1 MDYLDRKE
9 VAALLHCCVRSL
21 NNYERAGLLP
31 KPHRVGRKHLWLRA
45 ELIEFIRAH
54 QSVEPQAVTVNS

>member
-1 MDYLDRKE
+1 MHYLDRKE

-31 KPHRVGRKHLWLRA
+31 KPYRVGRKHLWLHA
-45 ELIEFIRAH
+45 ELIEFIRLH
-54 QSVEPQAVTVNS
+54 QASQPKTAKVNS